1 MGWGLTSVGGETAKI
16 LQTGYL
22 AFKSYEDCRK
32 VYGTAFD
39 YKEGIL
45 EEFQVCADGG
55 GEIRDTCQV
64 KQKEN
69 FGVLTSVL
77 YGNFQGDSGG
87 PLELINSDYEFNYFP
102 EIVGIT
108 SFGKSC
114 GKVAGVYTKVK
125 AYIPW
130 IENIV
135 WPNSQMHAFV
145 VDVSNV

>member
-1 MGWGLTSVGGETAKI
+1 MKLDKPARLTDYVRPACLPLTEVPSELTPLGMGWGLTSVGGETAKI

-64 KQKEN
+64 K
-69 FGVLTSVL
+69 
-77 YGNFQGDSGG
+77 
-87 PLELINSDYEFNYFP
+87 
-102 EIVGIT
+102 
-108 SFGKSC
+108 
-114 GKVAGVYTKVK
+114 
-125 AYIPW
+125 
-130 IENIV
+130 
-135 WPNSQMHAFV
+135 
-145 VDVSNV
+145 